1 MKMDEALYASF
12 LEELQALEKFRL
24 GYTALHPAAPLDGE
38 DADVRR
44 LTEAMALFTART
56 RRAGQRTLERSTL
69 RLFQQ
74 HFAYLLN
81 PVPAMAMVR
90 AEPDARFVDAADL
103 PRGTPF
109 LLNPGETGGPTG
121 PLTLRTLAPLRLLPV
136 RLTQARLE
144 RQGDEGARLRLV
156 FEGGFPRNDDPG
168 VVRLHINHLNDFRAA
183 LAVFFQL
190 KSSFRS
196 ATVSFDDGDVEHEVK
211 PFDAHEGPV
220 RFGAPPPV
228 PVEGEV
234 SEHPLQ
240 RLRQLLHFPQQEL
253 FLETRIPPAPRNWQG
268 FTLSL
273 RLSGR
278 WPSELVLTR
287 DSFVAHAVPVVNLQR
302 AMATPIEHDGT
313 KERHAVQHPE
323 LAAGYRLNAV
333 VGVYQLGAKGMVP
346 LRPGAIAGG
355 PETYEMEHEGHGLS
369 RTAWLNAELPDAF
382 LRPVRLGVE
391 GLWHQPLPPRF
402 DARGYRPVLADRFLE
417 GVPWSLVGTVAP
429 GGDNPVEHGQQALLQ
444 LLALRTQRFLG
455 REDLVFLLEVLGVRA
470 QRYFRDLLP
479 SLTELTV
486 KPKPFARSAAGFK
499 YVYQL
504 GFGPMDASLLPLV
517 DLLCGR
523 LVELLACWSAED
535 VVELEVRLP
544 QREAPLRYVPRPGG
558 G

>member
-1 MKMDEALYASF
+1 MRMDEALYASF

-24 GYTALHPAAPLDGE
+24 GYTALHPSAPLDGE

-56 RRAGQRTLERSTL
+56 RRAGQRALERSTL

-81 PVPAMAMVR
+81 PVPAMAMLR
-90 AEPDARFVDAADL
+90 AEPDARFVDAAEL

-109 LLNPGETGGPTG
+109 LLNPGPGGGPTG
-121 PLTLRTLAPLRLLPV
+121 PLSLRTLAPVRLLPV

-144 RQGDEGARLRLV
+144 RRGEDDTLLRLV
-156 FEGGFPRNDDPG
+156 FEGGFPRNDSPG
-168 VVRLHINHLNDFRAA
+168 EVRLHINHLNDFRAS

-190 KSSFRS
+190 KSSVRS
-196 ATVSFDDGDVEHEVK
+196 ATVCFDNGAVEHEVK
-211 PFDAHEGPV
+211 PFDAHSGPV
-220 RFGAPPPV
+220 RLGAPLPV
-228 PVEGEV
+228 AAEGEP

-253 FLETRIPPAPRNWQG
+253 FLEARIPPAPRNWQG

-278 WPSELVLTR
+278 WPSELVLGP

-302 AMATPIEHDGT
+302 AMATPVEHDGT
-313 KERHAVQHPE
+313 KERHAVQHPD
-323 LAAGYRLNAV
+323 APMGFRLNTA
-333 VGVYQLGAKGMVP
+333 VGVYQLGAKGMQP

-355 PETYEMEHEGHGLS
+355 SQTYELENEGQGLA
-369 RTAWLNAELPDAF
+369 RTSWLALDMPDAF
-382 LRPVRLGVE
+382 MRPVRLGVD

-402 DARGYRPVLADRFLE
+402 DARGYRPVLADRFLD
-417 GVPWSLVGTVAP
+417 GVPWSLVGAVAP
-429 GGDNPVEHGQQALLQ
+429 GGDNPVEHGQQSLLQ

-455 REDLVFLLEVLGVRA
+455 REDLMFLLEVLGVRG
-470 QRYFRDLLP
+470 QRHFRDLLP
-479 SLTELTV
+479 SLTEVSV
-486 KPKPFARSAAGFK
+486 KSKPFARSAAGFK
-499 YVYQL
+499 YVYQV

-523 LVELLACWSAED
+523 LVELLASWSAED

-544 QREAPLRYVPRPGG
+544 QREAPLRYVPLP
-558 G
+558 

>member
-1 MKMDEALYASF
+1 MRMDEALYASF

-24 GYTALHPAAPLDGE
+24 GYTALHPTAPLDGE

-56 RRAGQRTLERSTL
+56 RRAGQRALERSTL

-81 PVPAMAMVR
+81 PIPAMAMLR

-109 LLNPGETGGPTG
+109 LLNPGPGGGPTG
-121 PLTLRTLAPLRLLPV
+121 TLALRTQAPMRLLPV
-136 RLTQARLE
+136 RLAQARLE
-144 RQGDEGARLRLV
+144 RQGEDGALLRLV
-156 FEGGFPRNDDPG
+156 FEGGFPRNDSPG
-168 VVRLHINHLNDFRAA
+168 EVRLHINHLNDFRAS

-190 KSSFRS
+190 KSAVRS
-196 ATVSFDDGDVEHEVK
+196 ATVCFDDGAVEHEVK
-211 PFDAHEGPV
+211 PFDARSGPV
-220 RFGAPPPV
+220 RFGAPRPV
-228 PVEGEV
+228 ASESEP

-253 FLETRIPPAPRNWQG
+253 FLEVRIPPAPRNWQG

-273 RLSGR
+273 RLAGR
-278 WPSELVLTR
+278 WPSELVVGP

-302 AMATPIEHDGT
+302 AMAAPMEHDGT
-313 KERHAVQHPE
+313 KERHAVQHPDPSM
-323 LAAGYRLNAV
+323 GFRLNTA
-333 VGVYQLGAKGMVP
+333 VGVYQLDAKGMLP
-346 LRPGAIAGG
+346 LRPGAISGG
-355 PETYEMEHEGHGLS
+355 AETYELEHEGQGLA
-369 RTAWLNAELPDAF
+369 RTSWLALDMPDAF
-382 LRPVRLGVE
+382 LRPVRLGVD

-402 DARGYRPVLADRFLE
+402 EARGYRPVLADRFLD

-455 REDLVFLLEVLGVRA
+455 REDLLFLLEVLGVRS
-470 QRYFRDLLP
+470 QRHFRELLP
-479 SLTELTV
+479 SLAEVSV
-486 KPKPFARSAAGFK
+486 KSKPFARSAAGFK
-499 YVYQL
+499 YVYQV

-523 LVELLACWSAED
+523 LVELLAVWSAED

-544 QREAPLRYVPRPGG
+544 QREAPLRYVPVP
-558 G
+558 

>member
-1 MKMDEALYASF
+1 MRMDEALYASF

-24 GYTALHPAAPLDGE
+24 GYTALHPSAPLDGE

-56 RRAGQRTLERSTL
+56 RRAGQRALERSTL

-81 PVPAMAMVR
+81 PVPAMAMLR
-90 AEPDARFVDAADL
+90 AEPDARFVDAAEL

-109 LLNPGETGGPTG
+109 LLNPGPGGGPTG
-121 PLTLRTLAPLRLLPV
+121 PLSLRTLAPVRLLPV

-144 RQGDEGARLRLV
+144 RRGEDETLLRLV
-156 FEGGFPRNDDPG
+156 FEGGFPRNDSPG
-168 VVRLHINHLNDFRAA
+168 EVRLHINHLNDFRAS

-190 KSSFRS
+190 KSSVRS
-196 ATVSFDDGDVEHEVK
+196 ATVCFDNGAVEHEVK
-211 PFDAHEGPV
+211 PFDAHSGPV
-220 RFGAPPPV
+220 RLGAPLPV
-228 PVEGEV
+228 AAEGEP

-253 FLETRIPPAPRNWQG
+253 FLEARIPPAPRNWQG

-278 WPSELVLTR
+278 WPSELVLGP

-302 AMATPIEHDGT
+302 AMATPVEHDGT
-313 KERHAVQHPE
+313 KERHAVQHPD
-323 LAAGYRLNAV
+323 APMGFRLNTA
-333 VGVYQLGAKGMVP
+333 VGVYQLGAKGMQP

-355 PETYEMEHEGHGLS
+355 SQTYELENEGQGLA
-369 RTAWLNAELPDAF
+369 RTSWLALDMPDAF
-382 LRPVRLGVE
+382 MRPVRLGVD

-402 DARGYRPVLADRFLE
+402 DARGYRPVLADRFLD
-417 GVPWSLVGTVAP
+417 GVPWSLVGAVAP
-429 GGDNPVEHGQQALLQ
+429 GGDNPVEHGQQSLLQ

-455 REDLVFLLEVLGVRA
+455 REDLVFLLEVLGVRG
-470 QRYFRDLLP
+470 QRHFRDLLP
-479 SLTELTV
+479 SLTEVSV
-486 KPKPFARSAAGFK
+486 KSKPFARSAAGFK
-499 YVYQL
+499 YVYQV

-523 LVELLACWSAED
+523 LVELLASWSAED

-544 QREAPLRYVPRPGG
+544 QREAPLRYVPLP
-558 G
+558 

>member
-1 MKMDEALYASF
+1 MRMDEALYASF

-24 GYTALHPAAPLDGE
+24 GYTALHPSAPLDGE

-56 RRAGQRTLERSTL
+56 RRAGQRALERSTL

-81 PVPAMAMVR
+81 PIPAMAMFR
-90 AEPDARFVDAADL
+90 AEPDARFVDAAEL

-109 LLNPGETGGPTG
+109 LLNPGQGGGPTG
-121 PLTLRTLAPLRLLPV
+121 ALALRTLAPVRLLPV

-144 RQGDEGARLRLV
+144 RQGEDGALLRLV
-156 FEGGFPRNDDPG
+156 FEGGFPRNDSPG
-168 VVRLHINHLNDFRAA
+168 EVRLHINHLNDFRAS

-190 KSSFRS
+190 KSAVRS
-196 ATVSFDDGDVEHEVK
+196 ATVCFDDGAVEHEVK
-211 PFDAHEGPV
+211 PFDAHSGPV
-220 RFGAPPPV
+220 RFGAPRPV
-228 PVEGEV
+228 AAEGEA

-253 FLETRIPPAPRNWQG
+253 FLEARIPPAPRNWQG
-268 FTLSL
+268 FTLTL
-273 RLSGR
+273 RLADR
-278 WPSELVLTR
+278 WPSELVVGP

-302 AMATPIEHDGT
+302 AMAAPVEHDGT
-313 KERHAVQHPE
+313 KERHAVQHPDPSM
-323 LAAGYRLNAV
+323 GFRLNTAT
-333 VGVYQLGAKGMVP
+333 GVYQLSPKGMVP
-346 LRPGAIAGG
+346 LRPGAISGG
-355 PETYEMEHEGHGLS
+355 AETYELEHEGQGLA
-369 RTAWLNAELPDAF
+369 RTSWLALDMPDAF
-382 LRPVRLGVE
+382 LKPVRLGVD

-417 GVPWSLVGTVAP
+417 GVPWSLVGAVAP

-455 REDLVFLLEVLGVRA
+455 REDLLFLLEVLGVRT
-470 QRYFRDLLP
+470 QRHFRELLP
-479 SLTELTV
+479 SLTEVSV
-486 KPKPFARSAAGFK
+486 KSKPFARSAAGFK

-523 LVELLACWSAED
+523 LVELFAIWSAED

-544 QREAPLRYVPRPGG
+544 QREAPLRYVPLP
-558 G
+558 